1 MENTTTDNQGIACD
15 TALSPLESLR
25 ASRDE
30 YQRLEKE
37 VVDKIN
43 FLNSLNSLNEQR
55 LRLSG
60 AILVYNDLIAQ
71 AEGTVVQ

>member
-1 MENTTTDNQGIACD
+1 MENTTTDNQDIADD

-25 ASRDE
+25 SARDE

-37 VVDKIN
+37 VIDKIN

-60 AILVYNDLIAQ
+60 AILAYNDLITQ
-71 AEGTVVQ
+71 AEAAAV

>member
-1 MENTTTDNQGIACD
+1 MENTTTDTQGSAED
-15 TALSPLESLR
+15 QSLSSLDSLR

-71 AEGTVVQ
+71 ADGTAV